1 MSTIYD
7 RLTEYSKT
15 DAYPFHMPGHK
26 RHMTGDVLSDVSSI
40 DITEIDDFDNLHDA
54 HGIILEAHQKAAT
67 LYGAEESF
75 FLVNGSTC
83 GILSA
88 VAACVHNGGWLM
100 MGRNCHKAVYHAAL
114 LGNLNTIYLCPEV
127 KEGFSFYD
135 GFHLDCIKKEVEIF
149 YKEHPTEKIGAVII
163 TSPTYE
169 GIISDVKA
177 IADYLHEKGIP
188 LIVDEAHGAHL
199 GMSELVPKNSCACG
213 ADIVIHSLHKTL
225 PAMTQ
230 TAILHVNGDLVDRQ
244 RLRRYLSIYQSSSP
258 SYVLMASIDR
268 ALTMMSQDG
277 EKYFRDFLFQR
288 NKLLQALNACRRI
301 QIYQGKDADPCKLVL
316 STRGN
321 VWTGKVLYDRLRLEY
336 NLQMEMAA
344 GDYVVAIMTVMDS
357 QEGFER
363 LKQGVLELDSQL
375 DEELDSLESQPLMQE
390 ANLAKYPYPSKAE
403 YSIAEAL
410 EQPQIAIELN
420 DAKDRICADF
430 VYVYPP
436 GNPILVPGEKVT
448 KEHVVFFNNVQK
460 QNLDLKGISHN
471 QIRVLK

>member
-1 MSTIYD
+1 MSIIYD

-15 DAYPFHMPGHK
+15 EAYPFHMPGHK
-26 RHMTGDVLSDVSSI
+26 RHLNGDVLNDISSI

-54 HGIILEAHQKAAT
+54 QGIILEAQQKAAAI
-67 LYGAEESF
+67 YGAEESF

-114 LGNLNTIYLCPEV
+114 LGNLNTIYLYPET
-127 KEGFSFYD
+127 KEGFTFYD
-135 GFHLDCIKKEVEIF
+135 GFRLDCIKKEVDKF
-149 YKEHPTEKIGAVII
+149 YEEHPTEKIGAVII

-169 GIISDVKA
+169 GIISNVKE
-177 IADYLHEKGIP
+177 IADFLHEKGIP

-230 TAILHVNGDLVDRQ
+230 TAILHVNGDLVDRR

-268 ALTMMSQDG
+268 ALTMMSKDG
-277 EKYFRDFLFQR
+277 EKYFGEFLFQK
-288 NKLLQALNACRRI
+288 NKLLQALDECKRI

-316 STRGN
+316 STRGSI
-321 VWTGKVLYDRLRLEY
+321 WTGKALYDKLRLEY

-357 QEGFER
+357 EEGFER
-363 LKQGVLELDSQL
+363 LKQAVLKLDARL
-375 DEELDSLESQPLMQE
+375 NEEMDSMGSNSLMQE
-390 ANLAKYPYPSKAE
+390 TDSVNYPYPDKAE
-403 YSIAEAL
+403 YSIAEAM
-410 EQPQIAIELN
+410 EYPQTAIELD

-436 GNPILVPGEKVT
+436 GVPILVPGEKIMQ
-448 KEHVVFFNNVQK
+448 EHILYFNNIRK
-460 QNLDLKGISHN
+460 QNLDLKGINNN
-471 QIRVLK
+471 QIRVLI